1 MIVQLFLSSTN
12 SQRLKDQENRY
23 EEYTESKIQLLMKSV
38 KKSNKRMRSDE
49 DPDEEYVPS
58 IFLFREQRT
67 VEVRFHFFLHTL
79 FKRSFGLELLPF
91 IIQQGVHT

>member
-1 MIVQLFLSSTN
+1 M
-12 SQRLKDQENRY
+12 RDQESRY

-38 KKSNKRMRSDE
+38 KKNKRMRSDE

-67 VEVRFHFFLHTL
+67 VEVRLN
-79 FKRSFGLELLPF
+79 SFVGLWYN
-91 IIQQGVHT
+91 